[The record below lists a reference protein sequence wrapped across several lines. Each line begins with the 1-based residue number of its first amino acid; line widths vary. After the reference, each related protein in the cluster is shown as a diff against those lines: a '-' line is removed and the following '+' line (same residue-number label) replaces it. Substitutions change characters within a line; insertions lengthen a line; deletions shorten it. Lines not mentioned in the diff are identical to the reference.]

1 MRKRG
6 VVDTSVVVMVAVVV
20 HDSKI
25 ARLLEGKWI
34 VLRVNALIAA
44 SRIGHDNLR
53 GVCSGAGG
61 EAGTGLYSVCNI
73 VYFSICMYLCTG
85 AHD

>member
-1 MRKRG
+1 M
-6 VVDTSVVVMVAVVV
+6 VVVVV

-44 SRIGHDNLR
+44 SWIGHDNLR
-53 GVCSGAGG
+53 GRLFRRRGG
-61 EAGTGLYSVCNI
+61 AGTGLYVISCTLAYVL
-73 VYFSICMYLCTG
+73 VYWC
-85 AHD
+85 A